1 MATQNFK
8 NNNTSLP
15 LDTSVGHQYDRRV
28 ESGRSMVEM
37 LGTLAIMGVL
47 AVGGIM
53 GYKYGMDKYRANET
67 VNDVNLRMLD
77 LAHQIDQH
85 PTSDPN
91 ISNEWGI
98 HGKFYPMDVVYDDI
112 TSEYAIEVNDVP
124 RSVCNMVF
132 DNLISSYSIEVGT
145 MRYEDSNVSDI
156 CGENNTMA
164 FYLNDFQNDTE
175 ICNPDDCAICHTC
188 DENNRTCIPVADN
201 TPCTIDDENGVCLS
215 GICKTPCGTN
225 GPCPAGYFCQA
236 GKHCG
241 GTDYSCESLYSV
253 CPTAVH
259 PFSFEYNGE
268 QFTWYAL
275 WPVYIR
281 SQDSAINACKALG
294 KNLIT
299 PADVEPREKSN
310 AAYVAL
316 MEIPRFQK
324 FPLKGVFF
332 SYADDGPCNQKAAI
346 LYSPDSKKTLVFD
359 YNGYSI
365 KAAPEGESEC
375 GSGSWFICK

>member
-1 MATQNFK
+1 MATQKF
-8 NNNTSLP
+8 
-15 LDTSVGHQYDRRV
+15 

-37 LGTLAIMGVL
+37 LGVL
-47 AVGGIM
+47 AVIGVLSIGGIM
-53 GYKYGMDKYRANET
+53 GYSYGMDKYRANET

-77 LAHQIDQH
+77 LMTQLTHH
-85 PTSDPN
+85 PDMEPN
-91 ISNEWGI
+91 LSSSWGTK
-98 HGKFYPMDVVYDDI
+98 GKFYPMDVVSDPD
-112 TSEYAIEVNDVP
+112 TFEYALEVENVSQ
-124 RSVCNMVF
+124 SVCQMVF
-132 DNLISSYSIEVGT
+132 DNLITSYSIEIET

-156 CGENNTMA
+156 CDENNTMS

-175 ICNPDDCAICHTC
+175 ICNPDDCAICHIC

-253 CPTAVH
+253 CPTAVQ

-275 WPVYIR
+275 WPVQIA

-310 AAYVAL
+310 AAYVGL

-332 SYADDGPCNQKAAI
+332 SYADNGPCNQKTVS
-346 LYSPDSKKTLVFD
+346 LYSPDFDKTVGID
-359 YNGYSI
+359 YNGKSMT
-365 KAAPEGESEC
+365 AAPEGEPEC